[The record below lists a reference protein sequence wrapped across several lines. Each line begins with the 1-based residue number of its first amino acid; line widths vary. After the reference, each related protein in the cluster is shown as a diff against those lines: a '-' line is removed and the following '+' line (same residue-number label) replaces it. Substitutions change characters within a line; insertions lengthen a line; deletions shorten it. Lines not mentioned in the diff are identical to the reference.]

1 MKDKIIKLF
10 KDNPDSYLS
19 GEALSKSLG
28 ISRAAIWKYINTL
41 KEDGYEFDSSTK
53 IGYKLIYCPDI
64 VTYSEI
70 DEFLKT
76 KYIGRTYLHHHT
88 ITSTND
94 KSKELAKQNPINGCV
109 VISEEQSSGRGR
121 LGRNWTSPK
130 SKGLWFSI
138 TLTPNIPPSDASKIT
153 LIGAAAVY
161 LALKDLGLETLIKW
175 PNDIILNS
183 KKVSGILTEMSGEL
197 NAVNYIIMGIGVNAN
212 IDLYDFPSDILQTA
226 TSLKVETGSIINR
239 KKLLAAILN
248 NFEIL
253 YDDFINNNNFKTT
266 LNISR
271 EASILIGKDVQCI
284 NRGTVSYGK
293 ALDIDDN
300 GELIVDFGENGG
312 IKQIIS
318 GEVSIRGLLGYVP
331 S

>member
-10 KDNPDSYLS
+10 KDNQDSYLS
-19 GEALSKSLG
+19 GETLSKSLG
-28 ISRAAIWKYINTL
+28 ISRAAIWKYINAL

-53 IGYKLIYCPDI
+53 VGYKLISSPDI

-70 DEFLKT
+70 EEFLKT
-76 KYIGRTYLHHHT
+76 NYIGRNYFHHHT

-94 KSKELAKQNPINGCV
+94 KAKELAKNNPINGCV
-109 VISEEQSSGRGR
+109 VISEEQSSGKGR

-130 SKGLWFSI
+130 NKGLWFSI
-138 TLTPNIPPSDASKIT
+138 TLTPDIPPTDASKIT
-153 LIGAAAVY
+153 LIGAAAIY
-161 LALKDLGLETLIKW
+161 LALSELGLETLIKW
-175 PNDIILNS
+175 PNDVILNN

-197 NAVNYIIMGIGVNAN
+197 NAVNYIIMGIGVNVN
-212 IDLYDFPSDILQTA
+212 IDSSDFPSDILKTA
-226 TSLKVETGSIINR
+226 TSLKSETGKTINR
-239 KKLLAAILN
+239 KKLLASILN
-248 NFEIL
+248 NFEVL
-253 YDDFINNNNFKTT
+253 YDDFINNGNFETT

-271 EASILIGKDVQCI
+271 KASILIGKDVQCI
-284 NRGTVSYGK
+284 NRGIVSYGK
-293 ALDIDDN
+293 VLDIDDN

-318 GEVSIRGLLGYVP
+318 GEVSIRGLFGYVP